1 MTGGPG
7 VMERTDGSGRG
18 TPPLLLIEDT
28 PSLQMIYRSVLTAA
42 GHEVHIASTAAEGL
56 QAFNR
61 LSPQVVLLDLVLPDR
76 DGLAVMQDILAQRPE
91 TNVIVITA
99 NGSINK
105 AVEAMRAALNGRTG
119 RRRRPAPIR

>member
-42 GHEVHIASTAAEGL
+42 GHEVHIASTAA
-56 QAFNR
+56 
-61 LSPQVVLLDLVLPDR
+61 DY
-76 DGLAVMQDILAQRPE
+76 
-91 TNVIVITA
+91 
-99 NGSINK
+99 
-105 AVEAMRAALNGRTG
+105 AALFDAVRVDYSLKRLQHYTG
-119 RRRRPAPIR
+119 TPVEHFQSYVLFTNYHRYVDAFCDWVARWQARPPAAPGLPAELRVGAPLLH